1 MGWLQMSKQELRRVE
16 VLTEVLAGSRTTES
30 AAGVLSV
37 SLRQAQR
44 LVARYRDGGG
54 GALIHKS
61 RGRPASNK
69 LASGVRELV
78 LELVRQNYRDFGPTL
93 AAEVLLELHGI
104 EGSRETLRK
113 WMVEA
118 GVWLSRKQRR
128 SFHQPR
134 LRRES
139 LGELVQIDGSQHR
152 WFEQRGE
159 PCTLLVF
166 IDDATSRLMQLRF
179 VASESTGSYFEA
191 LQGYLATHGCPVAF
205 YSDKHSVFRINRDA
219 QGGSGMTQFG
229 RALAELNIEIICAN
243 SSQAK
248 GRVER
253 ANRTLQDRLVKELR
267 LENVCDIETGN
278 SFLPGFLERFND
290 RFALHAAK
298 PENLHRPLNV
308 KANRL
313 TDILC
318 HREQRYVSDQLT
330 MSYDRKQIILERNE
344 LSEGLAGKYVD
355 LYEFPDGTLEVR
367 SNGRSLP
374 YRLFSKDQRVSHTA
388 VVENKRLSH
397 ALTIIKAQQYLKR
410 EPKVQTNSE
419 KIGYKKNPRQLYGP
433 NYKPKNAA
441 APAVEMTA

>member
-30 AAGVLSV
+30 AAGVLGV

-93 AAEVLLELHGI
+93 AAEVLLERHGI
-104 EGSRETLRK
+104 EVSRETLRK

-118 GVWLSRKQRR
+118 DVWLSRKQRR

-139 LGELVQIDGSQHR
+139 YGELIQIDGSKHR
-152 WFEQRGE
+152 WFEDRGE
-159 PCTLLVF
+159 SCTLLVF
-166 IDDATSRLMQLRF
+166 IDDATSKLMQLRF
-179 VASESTGSYFEA
+179 VPSESTGSYFEA
-191 LQGYLATHGCPVAF
+191 LQGYLAPHGCPVAF

-267 LENVCDIETGN
+267 LENVCDMDTGN
-278 SFLPGFLERFND
+278 AFLPGFLKRFNE

-298 PENLHRPLNV
+298 PENLHRALNV
-308 KANRL
+308 KTDRL
-313 TDILC
+313 NDILC

-344 LSEGLAGKYVD
+344 LSEGLGGKYVD
-355 LYEFPDGTLEVR
+355 LYEFPDGMLEVR
-367 SNGRSLP
+367 AKGRTLP

-397 ALTIIKAQQYLKR
+397 ALTIIKAQQDVKR
-410 EPKVQTNSE
+410 EPKVQTSSQ

-433 NYKPKNAA
+433 NYKPKSAA